1 MFRGGL
7 HRSQI
12 FIFLFI
18 LFVLYVLRRRYL
30 SCSALSKGFGKGK
43 GFAFGLFFLPIV
55 FIQILGFG
63 KAKWNRNE
71 EK

>member
-1 MFRGGL
+1 M
-7 HRSQI
+7 
-12 FIFLFI
+12 

-30 SCSALSKGFGKGK
+30 ACSALSKGFGKGK